1 MPLGKDQE
9 MPAALLPLEGQGL
22 PPNRPNL
29 LLSILVL
36 ISIDFLG
43 AIPTESPA
51 EKHVSFLCDKVPHN
65 LGENQTSETG

>member
-36 ISIDFLG
+36 ISIDFQG
-43 AIPTESPA
+43 AIPTEL
-51 EKHVSFLCDKVPHN
+51 VLR
-65 LGENQTSETG
+65 